1 MKKITMVNPEQI
13 CARGWKGLKTK
24 SSVQNFATKYRVNR
38 VWWKASATRKV
49 MLIDPAHFQ
58 EAWKEY
64 KTTTAKSTTKAST
77 RKQVTGKS
85 TTKTTAKKRTTTRV
99 STRKPVAKTRTTTT
113 KPKARKTVTRRT
125 RKY

>member
-13 CARGWKGLKTK
+13 CARGWKGFKTK
-24 SSVQNFATKYRVNR
+24 ASVQKFATKYRVNR

-49 MLIDPAHFQ
+49 MLIDPDSFRD
-58 EAWKEY
+58 AWKEY

-77 RKQVTGKS
+77 KKQVTRKS
-85 TTKTTAKKRTTTRV
+85 TTKATAKKRTTTRV
-99 STRKPVAKTRTTTT
+99 STRKPVAQKRTTT
-113 KPKARKTVTRRT
+113 KPKARKTTTRRT